1 MLHNLAI
8 YIYICIG
15 CANRKKE
22 RYELL
27 KPTRVT
33 LSGKTFCAAILKE
46 TTYVP

>member
-1 MLHNLAI
+1 M
-8 YIYICIG
+8 YICIG

-33 LSGKTFCAAILKE
+33 LSCGKTFCAAILKE
-46 TTYVP
+46 TTVLKSFSC